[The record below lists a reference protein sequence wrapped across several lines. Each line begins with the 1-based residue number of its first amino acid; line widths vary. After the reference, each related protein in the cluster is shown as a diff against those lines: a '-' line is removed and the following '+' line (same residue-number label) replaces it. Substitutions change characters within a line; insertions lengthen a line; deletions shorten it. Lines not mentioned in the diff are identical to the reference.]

1 MSETILDKIFAAKKV
16 RVEAAKRSIG
26 LERMMELA
34 AVKRASGENHRLRL
48 ALQVPDR
55 LNIIAEF
62 KRASPSKGIIN
73 DSVDAATLARSYKS
87 GGAAAIS
94 VLTEEDFFK
103 GSLDDLRAVR
113 NAVDL
118 PILRKEFI
126 FDAYQIYEAAEAGA
140 DAILLIAAMLED
152 EALVELHNLAEQV
165 LGLDALVEVHTLEE
179 LELVKNVGA
188 KLIGVNNRDLRTFNV
203 SLNVSRE
210 LIKHAPKDAVMIAES
225 GLTTRDDLME
235 LQELGYSGF
244 LIGET
249 LMRSGDP
256 ETQLRVFAME
266 NSEKRF

>member
-1 MSETILDKIFAAKKV
+1 MSETILDRIFEAKKV

-26 LERMMELA
+26 LEGLMELA
-34 AVKRASGENHRLRL
+34 ASKRASSENHRLRSALL
-48 ALQVPDR
+48 APDR
-55 LNIIAEF
+55 LNVIAEF

-73 DSVDAATLARSYKS
+73 DSVDAATVARSYKR

-94 VLTEEDFFK
+94 VLTEEDLFK
-103 GSLDDLRAVR
+103 GSLEDLRAVR

-118 PILRKEFI
+118 PILRKDFI
-126 FDAYQIYEAAEAGA
+126 FDAYQIYEAAEVGA
-140 DAILLIAAMLED
+140 DAILLIAAMLEVEVLVALHDLAD
-152 EALVELHNLAEQV
+152 E

-179 LELVKNVGA
+179 LERVKNAGA

-203 SLNVSRE
+203 SLDVSRE

-225 GLTTRDDLME
+225 SLKTRDDLTE
-235 LQELGYSGF
+235 LHELGYSGF

-256 ETQLRVFAME
+256 EMQLRMLAIE